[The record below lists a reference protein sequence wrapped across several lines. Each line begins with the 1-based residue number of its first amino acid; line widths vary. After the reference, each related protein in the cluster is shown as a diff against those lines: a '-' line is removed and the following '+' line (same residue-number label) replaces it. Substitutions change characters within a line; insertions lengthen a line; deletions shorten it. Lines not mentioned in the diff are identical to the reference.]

1 MTRVPTEVG
10 TQRRIQALMT
20 GSWSLQ
26 AIARSSGL
34 RAPQLARALANPAT
48 ITPKLADDVRAAYDR
63 LWNVEPPRETQTDRD
78 CADAAGVTARLRGWA
93 PPAAWDDDRIDKP
106 RAEPAEGWRRS
117 TRRTV
122 RTADLVEDAEF
133 VRQVGGYEQASVGVV
148 ARRLGVTQAA
158 LEKALS
164 RQRLTLSAG
173 RELEAG

>member
-1 MTRVPTEVG
+1 M
-10 TQRRIQALMT
+10 
-20 GSWSLQ
+20 
-26 AIARSSGL
+26 
-34 RAPQLARALANPAT
+34 
-48 ITPKLADDVRAAYDR
+48 
-63 LWNVEPPRETQTDRD
+63 EPM
-78 CADAAGVTARLRGWA
+78 
-93 PPAAWDDDRIDKP
+93 
-106 RAEPAEGWRRS
+106 EGWRRS

-122 RTADLVEDAEF
+122 RAADLVEDAEF